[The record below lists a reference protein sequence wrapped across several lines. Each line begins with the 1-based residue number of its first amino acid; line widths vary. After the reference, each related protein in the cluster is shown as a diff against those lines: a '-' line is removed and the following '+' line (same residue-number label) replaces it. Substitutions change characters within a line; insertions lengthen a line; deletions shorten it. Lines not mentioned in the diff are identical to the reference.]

1 LASPARSATKS
12 PPGGEAQLGEQG
24 VLGERGDIQVLLIE
38 DDPDHEE
45 LVRRAFR
52 HGVTRVSLQVARHGE
67 EALDYLF
74 RRGEYR
80 DPARSP
86 RPRLILLDLRLPRR
100 DGLEVLAE
108 IKSSPELR
116 AIPAVVLTTSES
128 DLDVARA
135 FAQHANSYL
144 VKPVDFAR
152 FEKLIGDVEAYWLNL
167 NRQPGDGGGSR
178 AR

>member
-1 LASPARSATKS
+1 MGKGAP
-12 PPGGEAQLGEQG
+12 
-24 VLGERGDIQVLLIE
+24 GEREDVHVLLIE
-38 DDPDHEE
+38 DDPDHEG

-52 HGVTRVSLQVARHGE
+52 DGRRRVALQVAHHGE

-74 RRGEYR
+74 RRGEYG

-108 IKSSPELR
+108 IKSSPDLR
-116 AIPAVVLTTSES
+116 TFPAVVLTPSES
-128 DLDVARA
+128 DHDVARA

-144 VKPVDFAR
+144 VKPGDYER
-152 FEKLIGDVEAYWLNL
+152 FVELIAGVERYWLQENV
-167 NRQPGDGGGSR
+167 QPRCAVAGCTP
-178 AR
+178 

>member
-1 LASPARSATKS
+1 V
-12 PPGGEAQLGEQG
+12 PGE
-24 VLGERGDIQVLLIE
+24 IHVLLIE

-45 LVRRAFR
+45 LVRRAFVD
-52 HGVTRVSLQVARHGE
+52 GEARVALRVAHHGE

-74 RRGEYR
+74 HRGEYR

-108 IKSSPELR
+108 IKSSPDLR

-128 DLDVARA
+128 DQDVARA
-135 FAQHANSYL
+135 LAQHANSYL
-144 VKPVDFAR
+144 VKPVDFAL
-152 FEKLIGDVEAYWLNL
+152 FEKLVGDVEAYWLKL
-167 NRQPGDGGGSR
+167 NRQPGDATRDS
-178 AR
+178 AP

>member
-1 LASPARSATKS
+1 MGKGEPDE
-12 PPGGEAQLGEQG
+12 PG
-24 VLGERGDIQVLLIE
+24 VVHVLLIE

-45 LVRRAFR
+45 LVRRAFLDGKAPVALR
-52 HGVTRVSLQVARHGE
+52 VARHGE

-74 RRGEYR
+74 RRGEYQ

-128 DLDVARA
+128 DHDVDRA

-144 VKPVDFAR
+144 VKPIDYAR
-152 FEKLIGDVEAYWLNL
+152 FEKLIGDIEAYWLNL
-167 NRQPGDGGGSR
+167 NRQPGDA
-178 AR
+178 ARDAVR